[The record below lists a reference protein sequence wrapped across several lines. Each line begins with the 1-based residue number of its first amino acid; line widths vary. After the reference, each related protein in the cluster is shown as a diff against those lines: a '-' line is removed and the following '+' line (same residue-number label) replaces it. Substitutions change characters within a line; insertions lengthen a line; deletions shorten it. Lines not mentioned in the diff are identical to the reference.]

1 MRSFLLGAVGCLAL
15 GAPLRAQEPVQNY
28 AGVTSY
34 VLSFPTG
41 DSRDLVTTPS
51 WIGISWEGVWA
62 LGERTTAGIA
72 FSVHDFNHGF
82 TGTAHY
88 PWGAATGQQSKNL
101 TMTTAMLTGRWY
113 PLAERTRRPHVGL
126 AAGVVYS
133 EETYRL
139 ALSQI
144 EHGAAHF
151 AVAPEVGWQFPIVNG
166 IDGLVSARY
175 TFPSRTGDYVG
186 GARSYPFATLGF
198 GILER

>member
-1 MRSFLLGAVGCLAL
+1 MRSFLIGAVCCLMMGTPLSAQD
-15 GAPLRAQEPVQNY
+15 APQNY

-41 DSRDLVTTPS
+41 DSRTFVTTPS

-62 LGERTTAGIA
+62 IGQRTTAGIA

-82 TGTAHY
+82 TGTSQY
-88 PWGAATGQQSKNL
+88 EWGAATGQQSKNL
-101 TMTTAMLTGRWY
+101 TMTTAMITSRWY

-133 EETYRL
+133 EQTYQL
-139 ALSQI
+139 ALSQV
-144 EHGAAHF
+144 ERGAAHF
-151 AVAPEVGWQFPIVNG
+151 AVAPEAGWQFPMVNG
-166 IDGLVSARY
+166 IDGLVTARY
-175 TFPSRTGDYVG
+175 TFPTKSGDYVG
-186 GARSYPFATLGF
+186 GAHSYPFATLSF